1 MGRPVQSVILS
12 SISNW
17 GFCTAKFH
25 YTLSSSV
32 LHMCTM
38 KARIP
43 FIQNKSTILVKR
55 DGVVVYSV
63 TKYQNQYIV
72 TFYDEITP
80 DIALF
85 ITQSLMSENLVLF
98 YYICLKTHP
107 KGIHPNHKLV
117 CARL

>member
-12 SISNW
+12 NMSSW

-25 YTLSSSV
+25 YTLLSSV
-32 LHMCTM
+32 LHMCNM

-43 FIQNKSTILVKR
+43 FIQNKSTILLTR

-72 TFYDEITP
+72 TFYDEITA

-98 YYICLKTHP
+98 SFVCLKTCP

-117 CARL
+117 CVRL

>member
-17 GFCTAKFH
+17 GFCTSKFH

-43 FIQNKSTILVKR
+43 FIQNNSTILLTR

-98 YYICLKTHP
+98 Y
-107 KGIHPNHKLV
+107 
-117 CARL
+117 